1 MFNDFSIFL
10 FSAVPDEMIARL
22 FAAFASLK
30 QKIVFKFDS
39 IKVSNC
45 NFFIILCFAWKAS
58 VTMPGRYSDRQTGT
72 KPDIGRQAD
81 MRTGIRKQV

>member
-1 MFNDFSIFL
+1 MEGNLNYIKDNMMVSLPFLVPWFSISL

-39 IKVSNC
+39 IKVSN
-45 NFFIILCFAWKAS
+45 
-58 VTMPGRYSDRQTGT
+58 VTFLLFTVLLGKCP
-72 KPDIGRQAD
+72 
-81 MRTGIRKQV
+81 